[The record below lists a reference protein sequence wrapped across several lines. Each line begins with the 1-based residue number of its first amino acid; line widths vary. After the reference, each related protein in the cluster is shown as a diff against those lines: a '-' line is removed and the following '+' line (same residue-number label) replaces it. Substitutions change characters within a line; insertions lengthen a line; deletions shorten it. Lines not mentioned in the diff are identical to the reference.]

1 MHKAIMGRLNFIIF
15 LLIVLSIYFLIHLF
29 VFLRLYRGLALVPA
43 YRTAL
48 LIIFILGGAAFFV
61 DRLITR
67 RMLPDPFAFAVF
79 QSGAVWLGVISI
91 AFTLF
96 LLQFILLFFLPR
108 HSRVIT
114 VAALLLV
121 FLVSSFSLYRGTRL
135 PRTRDVEIP
144 LQGLSPAL
152 SGFSIVQLSDL
163 HLHRWTPGRWLDGVV
178 ERVNALGPDL
188 IVITGDLI
196 EDDINE
202 CGRFIDILRRLR
214 AREGVVAIT
223 GNHEFYTGIENFHEL
238 CRRANITVL
247 RNEMITIE
255 QGIDIVGLDDP
266 AGEMFPESRPDLE
279 SILGKSERTRPV
291 VLLFHRP
298 LHFEEAARM
307 GVDLQLSGHTHAGQI
322 PPMDCIVFLTYR
334 YPFGLY
340 RHHSA
345 YLYTTC
351 GTGIWGP
358 PMRLFSRSEIVRIV
372 LTSHSP

>member
-1 MHKAIMGRLNFIIF
+1 MNKAIMGRLNFIIF
-15 LLIVLSIYFLIHLF
+15 LLIVLSIYFLIHFF
-29 VFLRLYRGLALVPA
+29 VFLRLTRGLTLAPA
-43 YRTAL
+43 YRTAV

-67 RMLPDPFAFAVF
+67 RVLPDPLAFAVF
-79 QSGAVWLGVISI
+79 QAGAVWLGVISI

-96 LLQFILLFFLPR
+96 VVQYVLLFILPNR
-108 HSRVIT
+108 SRAVT
-114 VAALLLV
+114 MATLLLV
-121 FLVSSFSLYRGTRL
+121 FLVSSFALYRGTRL

-144 LQGLSPAL
+144 LEGLSPAL

-163 HLHRWTPGRWLDGVV
+163 HLHRWTHARWIEGVV
-178 ERVNALGPDL
+178 ERVNALAPDL

-196 EDDINE
+196 EDDIKE
-202 CGRFIDILRRLR
+202 CGRFIEILRRLR

-238 CRRANITVL
+238 CRKANITVL
-247 RNEMITIE
+247 RNEMITLE
-255 QGIDIVGLDDP
+255 QGLDIVGLDDP
-266 AGEMFPESRPDLE
+266 AGEMFPETRPDLA
-279 SILGKSERTRPV
+279 SILGEGEHTRPV

-298 LHFEEAARM
+298 LHFTEAVRM

-322 PPMDCIVFLTYR
+322 PPMDLIVLLSYR
-334 YPFGLY
+334 YPYGLY
-340 RHHSA
+340 RHHSS